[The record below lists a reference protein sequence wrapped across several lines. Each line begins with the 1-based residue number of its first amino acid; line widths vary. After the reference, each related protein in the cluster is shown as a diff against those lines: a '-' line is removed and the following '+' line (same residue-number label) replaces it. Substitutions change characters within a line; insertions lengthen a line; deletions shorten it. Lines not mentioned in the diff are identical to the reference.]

1 MRRGTQTC
9 FSAKLNVLND
19 YNSCTQNLKI
29 TKKTS
34 IYNNVHG
41 CPDLPRHPDNKPDLP
56 RCPDNKPALLRYP
69 DNKPDLPRYPDNKAD
84 FIIFKDISVHLKKL
98 TEDGNYKK
106 SVQNWSIGLDY

>member
-1 MRRGTQTC
+1 MTIT
-9 FSAKLNVLND
+9 VV
-19 YNSCTQNLKI
+19 LKI
-29 TKKTS
+29 IKNRLYPTVNS

-98 TEDGNYKK
+98 AEDGNYKK
-106 SVQNWSIGLDY
+106 SGPNWSIGLDY